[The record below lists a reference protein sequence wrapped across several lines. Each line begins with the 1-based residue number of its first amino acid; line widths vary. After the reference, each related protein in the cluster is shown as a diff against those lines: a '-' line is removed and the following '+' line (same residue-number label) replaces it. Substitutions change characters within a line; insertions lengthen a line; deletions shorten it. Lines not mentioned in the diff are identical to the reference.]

1 MTKRTLRNHAPAFT
15 AKVALAALRGEK
27 RLAKWFS
34 GSMFIPIRSRSG
46 KAPSRSVRT
55 ARGPWRD
62 NVFIERLWRGLKYE
76 EVYPRAYASVGDAR
90 ASITR
95 YLTFYDE
102 RRPHSS
108 LDQSTPDEAYI
119 TSRMIAAAA

>member
-1 MTKRTLRNHAPAFT
+1 MVQRFDVHPNQITQWKGAIAI
-15 AKVALAALRGEK
+15 
-27 RLAKWFS
+27 
-34 GSMFIPIRSRSG
+34 SMDCNG
-46 KAPSRSVRT
+46 A
-55 ARGPWRD
+55 WRD

-76 EVYPRAYASVGDAR
+76 EVYPRAYASVGDPR

-108 LDQSTPDEAYI
+108 LDQRTLDEAYI
-119 TSRMIAAAA
+119 ASRMMVAAA